1 MPRRLS
7 DDVEEDLPEAAILE
21 PFVSTLKMGPHEV
34 VVPIGPEFLVK
45 IWVDG
50 EPWDAAEM
58 D

>member
-1 MPRRLS
+1 
-7 DDVEEDLPEAAILE
+7 
-21 PFVSTLKMGPHEV
+21 V
-34 VVPIGPEFLVK
+34 VVQIGPEFLVK